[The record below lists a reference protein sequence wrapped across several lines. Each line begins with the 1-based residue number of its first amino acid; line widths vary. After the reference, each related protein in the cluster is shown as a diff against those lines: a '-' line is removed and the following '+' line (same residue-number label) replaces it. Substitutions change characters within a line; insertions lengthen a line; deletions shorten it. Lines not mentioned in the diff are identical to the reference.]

1 MYAVSLLLWASMMP
15 HNVRGGHSTFCASLC
30 GRASGVRE
38 SGLRNRPVFPDPS
51 TSLEPFR
58 RSMRCKGKQQKGSQ
72 SRASGRALTT
82 LCVISISQHSKKNHW
97 CDIACE
103 EYTRRLAGYDG
114 AKFGLEEVILKPAP
128 GPPKNTEE
136 QQKNQEGDSLLA
148 RVEDGDYLFVL
159 DERGKSI
166 STFELAQEIRNLS
179 NEGIR
184 RIDFAIG
191 GSAGHSDK
199 VRKKAN
205 RMIKVSDMVLNH
217 LIARALLVEQLYRV
231 ATILLGVPYHK

>member
-1 MYAVSLLLWASMMP
+1 
-15 HNVRGGHSTFCASLC
+15 
-30 GRASGVRE
+30 
-38 SGLRNRPVFPDPS
+38 
-51 TSLEPFR
+51 
-58 RSMRCKGKQQKGSQ
+58 MR
-72 SRASGRALTT
+72 
-82 LCVISISQHSKKNHW
+82 

-166 STFELAQEIRNLS
+166 STFVNYHSELAQEIRNLS

>member
-1 MYAVSLLLWASMMP
+1 MFAVSLLLYISMVV
-15 HNVRGGHSTFCASLC
+15 HNVKGSSTFCGSLR
-30 GRASGVRE
+30 GRVCAVGENRL
-38 SGLRNRPVFPDPS
+38 GNRPFRAKLSPFSKSVRKS
-51 TSLEPFR
+51 T
-58 RSMRCKGKQQKGSQ
+58 RCKGKQQRGSQ
-72 SRASGRALTT
+72 SRAPGRALTT

-97 CDIACE
+97 CDNACE
-103 EYTRRLAGYDG
+103 EYTRRLSGYDG

-136 QQKNQEGDSLLA
+136 QQKIQEGESLLA

-166 STFELAQEIRNLS
+166 STLELAEEIRHLS

-184 RIDFAIG
+184 RIAFAIG

-205 RMIKVSDMVLNH
+205 KLIKVSDMVLNH